1 MTPPSYRRPRV
12 FAADD
17 PAILREAQPQITNNN
32 VELPISAT
40 PVLERPIQGRAKRG
54 TGWGGLLVSSLVA
67 AALVAACVRFAG
79 FISVAIAR
87 EDWIGWTVTG
97 LMAIAAFAALMML
110 VREVVGFSRLSRLN
124 RIKQASAEALRN
136 RDRRVEQK
144 AIAWL
149 MNLYRG
155 RRDLTWSLRRLQ
167 DYAHDVHDPGNL
179 LALADRELM
188 TSLDGEARRTITRSA
203 KRVATVTAMSPI
215 ALISVAYVL
224 IENLRTL
231 RSLATLYGGRPG
243 FVGVVRLARMIFTH
257 LLATGGVAMTD
268 DLLGQFLGHD
278 VLRRLSQ
285 RLGEG
290 AFNGALTARL
300 GIAAIEVIRPLPFLE
315 ARPVRVRDVLTEV
328 FRKSEPNTRGAA
340 TT

>member
-1 MTPPSYRRPRV
+1 MTPSYRRPRV

-17 PAILREAQPQITNNN
+17 PAILREAQLQISSND
-32 VELPISAT
+32 VESPVSAT
-40 PVLERPIQGRAKRG
+40 RMQRSMRGSANRG
-54 TGWGGLLVSSLVA
+54 TGWGGLLVSSLA
-67 AALVAACVRFAG
+67 AAASITAGVRFAS
-79 FISVAIAR
+79 FISVATAR
-87 EDWIGWTVTG
+87 DDWVGWTVTG
-97 LMAIAAFAALMML
+97 LIAIAIFAALMML
-110 VREVVGFSRLSRLN
+110 LREVVGFTRLIRLN
-124 RIKQASAEALRN
+124 RIRQASADALRD
-136 RDRRVEQK
+136 RDRQVEQK

-149 MNLYRG
+149 MNLYSG
-155 RRDLTWSLRRLQ
+155 RRDLAWSLRRLQ

-215 ALISVAYVL
+215 ALVSVTYVL

-328 FRKSEPNTRGAA
+328 FRKSEPNARGAA

>member
-1 MTPPSYRRPRV
+1 MTPPSCRRPRV

-17 PAILREAQPQITNNN
+17 PAILRETQLQTTSNN
-32 VELPISAT
+32 VELPVGAT
-40 PVLERPIQGRAKRG
+40 PVSQRPIQSSAKRR
-54 TGWGGLLVSSLVA
+54 TSWGGLLVSSLVTA
-67 AALVAACVRFAG
+67 ASIAAGVRFAR
-79 FISVAIAR
+79 FISLAFAR
-87 EDWIGWTVTG
+87 DDWIGWTVTG
-97 LMAIAAFAALMML
+97 LIAIAIFAALMML
-110 VREVVGFSRLSRLN
+110 VREMVGFSRLSRLS
-124 RIKQASAEALRN
+124 RIKQASADALRD
-136 RDRRVEQK
+136 RDRRAEQK

-149 MNLYRG
+149 MNLYSG
-155 RRDLTWSLRRLQ
+155 RRNLAWSLRRLQ

-179 LALADRELM
+179 LSLADRELM
-188 TSLDGEARRTITRSA
+188 SSLDGEARRTITRSA
-203 KRVATVTAMSPI
+203 KRVATVTAMSPM

-257 LLATGGVAMTD
+257 LVATGGVAMTD

-290 AFNGALTARL
+290 AFNGALTARF

-328 FRKSEPNTRGAA
+328 FRKSEPNARGAA
-340 TT
+340 TN